1 MFSNGSNDKSQLAS
15 WIPNKDGT
23 SMLQASVR
31 SKIYEGDGFIED
43 KLVKYQLF
51 WNYYNNKHWAK
62 NNDKLLSFNYIRA
75 IVDKVNNFMVADE
88 GFELVIKDTYG
99 SQVSNELNSAYGSLL
114 DYNWK
119 QNNKKTLLKKI
130 LQMGGVTG
138 DCYIFLHADQQLG
151 YIKYQLMDTRTCV
164 PIFNNGDYNDIK
176 GYKIVQPLMKNDL
189 DYIQKVYEY
198 TKENTSIYY
207 TKDTGDRAERFAVET
222 TPNSYGFIPIIH
234 IENIPMADGYGGKSD
249 VEDIVKLNKVYNE
262 MAEDIKAII
271 DYYAQPTTIITGGTL
286 GNVKRGINQIWSG
299 LPAEAQVFNLSL
311 GEDLSAS
318 MNYLTLL
325 KNAMHDLT
333 GVPEE
338 ILSKV
343 QHISNTSASAL
354 QMTYQSLIQIADVK
368 AVSYGEGIMALNR
381 MTMRLY
387 DINFSD
393 HPLYSKIVEI
403 VDKEE
408 LFGDNEYSV
417 ILFTNRFVT
426 IPKFKYALPNDRL
439 QMLNE
444 INLELNLGIGSRK
457 EAMER
462 LGKGNIT
469 ELMEQIEED
478 AEFKKKFSEIGN
490 EQIEPNSKN
499 GGPQPHEK
507 PSNFKDE

>member
-31 SKIYEGDGFIED
+31 SKIYEGDGFIEE

-75 IVDKVNNFMVADE
+75 IVDKVNNFMVSEE

-99 SQVSNELNSAYGSLL
+99 YQVSNELNTAYGSLL

-119 QNNKKTLLKKI
+119 QNNKKSLLKKI
-130 LQMGGVTG
+130 LQTGGVTG
-138 DCYIFLHADQQLG
+138 DCYIFLYADTEAG
-151 YIKYQLMDTRTCV
+151 FIRYQLMDTRTTV
-164 PIFNNGDYNDIK
+164 PIFEHGDYNKIK
-176 GYKIVQPLMKNDL
+176 GYKVVQPLMKNDL

-207 TKDTGDRAERFAVET
+207 TKDTGDRAERFAVEN
-222 TPNSYGFIPIIH
+222 TPNAYGFIPIVH
-234 IENIPMADGYGGKSD
+234 IENIPMSDGYGGKSD

-354 QMTYQSLIQIADVK
+354 QMMYQSLIQIADVK
-368 AVSYGEGIMALNR
+368 AVSYGDGIVALNK
-381 MTMRLY
+381 MTMKLF
-387 DINFSD
+387 DLNFKD
-393 HPLYSKIVEI
+393 HPLYAGILNVVE
-403 VDKEE
+403 KEN
-408 LFGDNEYSV
+408 LFGSEAYRV
-417 ILFTNRFVT
+417 ELFTNRFVT

-462 LGKGNIT
+462 LGKGNIS
-469 ELMEQIEED
+469 EILAQVEED
-478 AEFKKKFSEIGN
+478 AEFKQKFANNGEEVIKPMSTE
-490 EQIEPNSKN
+490 
-499 GGPQPHEK
+499 GGPQPNEK
-507 PSNFKDE
+507 PSNLQED